1 MEEKKK
7 ESLWQLQDRLLEAE
21 EQINSAADLAVLLGE
36 IAGKVDN
43 IKTMIDLFDSEA
55 NRFKAYKD
63 EMAQR
68 QKSLEAARDRLKAYV
83 VSCLEKH
90 ESTFEKGNIWLARI
104 RESKRCEI
112 FADKPRAEDLLAL
125 GPLGINAGVIKTDYV
140 WDKAKIKE
148 LLTDPDHNPELEN
161 YGKIVVS
168 KSINFTAINIAA
180 KKG

>member
-21 EQINSAADLAVLLGE
+21 EQINSAEDLAVLLGE
-36 IAGKVDN
+36 IAGKIDN

-68 QKSLEAARDRLKAYV
+68 QKSLEAARERLKSYV

-90 ESTFEKGNIWLARI
+90 ESTFEKGNIWVAKL

-112 FADKPRAEDLLAL
+112 FADKPRPEDLLAL
-125 GPLGINAGVIKTDYV
+125 GPLGINAQVIKTDYV
-140 WDKAKIKE
+140 WDKAKFKE
-148 LLTDPDHNPELEN
+148 LLNDPDHKTELDN
-161 YGKIVVS
+161 YAKIITS
-168 KSINFTAINIAA
+168 KSINFSAVNVAA

>member
-21 EQINSAADLAVLLGE
+21 EQINSSEDLAVLLGE

-43 IKTMIDLFDSEA
+43 IKQMIDLFDSEA

-68 QKSLEAARDRLKAYV
+68 QKSLEAARERLKSYV

-90 ESTFEKGNIWLARI
+90 ESTFEKGNIWLAKI

-125 GPLGINAGVIKTDYV
+125 GPLGINAGVIKTEYV

-148 LLTDPDHNPELEN
+148 LLTDPDHKPELDS
-161 YGKIVVS
+161 YAKIIAS
-168 KSINFTAINIAA
+168 KSINFTAVNVAA